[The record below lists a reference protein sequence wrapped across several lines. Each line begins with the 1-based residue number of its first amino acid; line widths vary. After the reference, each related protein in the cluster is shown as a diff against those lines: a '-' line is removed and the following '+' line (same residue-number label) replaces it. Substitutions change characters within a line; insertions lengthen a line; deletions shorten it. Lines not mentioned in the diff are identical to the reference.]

1 MDQLIFQ
8 NSLSLRK
15 ITQCVDLLEGNKHI
29 FEKTSIYF
37 LSYLPYLILIDSDEI
52 TATRDGVFL
61 NLHMFSVYVVI
72 W

>member
-15 ITQCVDLLEGNKHI
+15 ITQCVDLLEGNKYI

-37 LSYLPYLILIDSDEI
+37 LPYLPYLILIDSDDI